1 MSEKLKAFEH
11 ALSNAPVEKGVVISQ
26 GKKHDKEKL
35 DRFDLI
41 PPDILLELTK
51 ICDLPPDII
60 KELAELYGLGA
71 KKYDDRNWQNGF
83 KWGRVIRA
91 LHSHLAKWQI
101 GEKYDKEDG
110 QRHLIS
116 VIWCAI
122 ALAWFEKHNI
132 GEDDRWRK

>member
-1 MSEKLKAFEH
+1 MDDAQAIEMF
-11 ALSNAPVEKGVVISQ
+11 GGI
-26 GKKHDKEKL
+26 KHDNEKL

-41 PPDILLELTK
+41 PPDILL
-51 ICDLPPDII
+51 
-60 KELAELYGLGA
+60 ELAELYGLGA
-71 KKYDDRNWQNGF
+71 KKYDDRNWQKGF

-91 LHSHLAKWQI
+91 LKSHLTRWEI

-116 VIWCAI
+116 VIWCAF

-132 GEDDRWRK
+132 GEDDRWQK

>member
-1 MSEKLKAFEH
+1 MDTKDIDLRLGTSAR
-11 ALSNAPVEKGVVISQ
+11 VEKGIVINQ
-26 GKKHDKEKL
+26 GTKHDKEKL

-41 PPDILLELTK
+41 PPDILLEL
-51 ICDLPPDII
+51 
-60 KELAELYGLGA
+60 AELYGMGA
-71 KKYDDRNWQNGF
+71 KKYDDRNWQKGF

-91 LHSHLAKWQI
+91 LMSHLTLWLM
-101 GEKYDKEDG
+101 GEKCDKEDG

-132 GEDDRWRK
+132 GEDDRWNTLERRNEDG